1 METIG
6 RIIFIIYNILLA
18 VFACGVIGAALGLIP
33 LALIEDSFTQYVY
46 NNWQVA
52 IIGLVL
58 LGVSVQWLFLLIYR
72 RPSKREMIIHKT
84 EFGDVHISMSAI
96 ENLLEDITCSIK
108 GVRGVKIRSHH
119 DDKRGIRASLRLI
132 VSPDCNVPTVANE
145 VKERVKEYMKTT
157 AGLEL
162 SDIEVMVEDIS
173 NQFKVKRRVN

>member
-1 METIG
+1 METLG
-6 RIIFIIYNILLA
+6 RIIFIIYNICLA
-18 VFACGVIGAALGLIP
+18 VFACGIIGASLGIIP
-33 LALIEDSFTQYVY
+33 LELIEESFTQHVY
-46 NNWQVA
+46 DNWQVA
-52 IIGLVL
+52 IVGLIL
-58 LGVSVQWLFLLIYR
+58 LGVSVQWLFLLICR

-84 EFGDVHISMSAI
+84 EYGEVNITMAAI

-119 DDKRGIRASLRLI
+119 DDKHGIRASLRLI

-145 VKERVKEYMKTT
+145 VRERVKEYMKST

-162 SDIEVMVEDIS
+162 GEIEVMVENIS